1 MYNLPFFPQFHSKY
15 RMNYPQNIYNNPN
28 LNKRPPNASDVYH
41 NQNNVNPNRFN
52 SRAKTFT
59 YNHQNYSSNCIS
71 TNNLNNDKNSDDNNY
86 FDIFGIKLS
95 SDDILLICL
104 IFFLYTEGVKDDFL
118 FIALVL
124 LLIS

>member
-1 MYNLPFFPQFHSKY
+1 MYNPPFFPQFHSKY
-15 RMNYPQNIYNNPN
+15 WMNYPQNIYNNPYV
-28 LNKRPPNASDVYH
+28 NKRSPNASDVYH
-41 NQNNVNPNRFN
+41 NQNNVNSNRFN
-52 SRAKTFT
+52 SREKFFT
-59 YNHQNYSSNCIS
+59 HNHQNYSSNYIS
-71 TNNLNNDKNSDDNNY
+71 TNIPNNDKDSDDNNC
-86 FDIFGIKLS
+86 FEIFGIKLS